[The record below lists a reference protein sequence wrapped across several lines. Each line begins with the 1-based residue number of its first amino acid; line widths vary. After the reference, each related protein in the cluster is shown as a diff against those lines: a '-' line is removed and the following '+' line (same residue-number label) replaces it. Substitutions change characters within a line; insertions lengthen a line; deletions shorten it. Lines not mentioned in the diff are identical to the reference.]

1 MAVEAV
7 GRGFLARDELVQRL
21 STSREQC
28 IFEELKLNVAKW
40 KVQKRGGKD
49 TGGRHIRQGFCK
61 KSQGV
66 LELYPDSHRETGNDE
81 IRSALLKDHS
91 L

>member
-40 KVQKRGGKD
+40 KV
-49 TGGRHIRQGFCK
+49 
-61 KSQGV
+61 
-66 LELYPDSHRETGNDE
+66 
-81 IRSALLKDHS
+81 
-91 L
+91 